1 MAADRW
7 RKVRRW
13 ARRRRKALLI
23 GGVALVLVAIAAYLI
38 YDAATEPVVGD
49 ADGSASDPFA
59 APSGT
64 PSLPPP
70 GTTDPGALDPDAFG
84 LPTGGLSVGCDN
96 TEFTMSFTSDAPIAI
111 AGYLTSAG
119 ETDYFPVASTGSVS
133 VQQCPT
139 DPSVLILAQAG
150 PTATTLTCTTTKT
163 GRVAETQ
170 TAKGPYG
177 VVACYG

>member
-7 RKVRRW
+7 RRVRRW

-23 GGVALVLVAIAAYLI
+23 GGVALLLVAIAAYLI
-38 YDAATEPVVGD
+38 YDAATEDVVGED
-49 ADGSASDPFA
+49 SSAADPFA

-70 GTTDPGALDPDAFG
+70 GTDLGSLDPATFG
-84 LPTGGLSVGCDN
+84 LPTGGFSVGCDV
-96 TEFTMSFTSDAPIAI
+96 TTFTMSFTSDAPIAI

-119 ETDYFPVASTGSVS
+119 ESDYFPNESTGSVS

-139 DPSVLILAQAG
+139 DPSVLIIVQGG
-150 PTATTLTCTTTKT
+150 PTATRLTCTATKS
-163 GRVAETQ
+163 GRVTETQ
-170 TAKGPYG
+170 SAGGPNSL
-177 VVACYG
+177 VACYG

>member
-7 RKVRRW
+7 RRVRRW

-23 GGVALVLVAIAAYLI
+23 GGVALVLAAIAAYLI
-38 YDAATEPVVGD
+38 YDAATEEVVGGD
-49 ADGSASDPFA
+49 ASGADPFPV
-59 APSGT
+59 PSGT

-70 GTTDPGALDPDAFG
+70 GTTDPGALDPEAFG
-84 LPTGGLSVGCDN
+84 LPTGGLSVGCD
-96 TEFTMSFTSDAPIAI
+96 TTTFTMSFTSDAPIAI

-119 ETDYFPVASTGSVS
+119 ETDYYPVDSRGSVS

-150 PTATTLTCTTTKT
+150 PTATTLTCTTTRT
-163 GRVAETQ
+163 GRPVETQ